1 MSDTNSNGLTS
12 GWQQAVNTELTRANT
27 AQTKKSI
34 ALKQAAWSA
43 EQTANQANAEMAKQ
57 LAATQAALKAANELV
72 LDWQSAM
79 EAWKDLAQ
87 VLRDEIKA
95 CPNHEAH
102 GFGKDQEA
110 RGIRIRTKEDE
121 VRVSLKLAPKH
132 SPQEKGLAH

>member
-1 MSDTNSNGLTS
+1 MSNTNSNGLTPN
-12 GWQQAVNTELTRANT
+12 WQQTANIALTRANT
-27 AQTKKSI
+27 EKTKGQT
-34 ALKQAAWSA
+34 LLLEVNQNQAA
-43 EQTANQANAEMAKQ
+43 ANAEMAIQ
-57 LAATQAALKAANELV
+57 LAATQQALKESQELV

-110 RGIRIRTKEDE
+110 RQIQFRTTEDTA
-121 VRVSLKLAPKH
+121 RVSKKLAPKW